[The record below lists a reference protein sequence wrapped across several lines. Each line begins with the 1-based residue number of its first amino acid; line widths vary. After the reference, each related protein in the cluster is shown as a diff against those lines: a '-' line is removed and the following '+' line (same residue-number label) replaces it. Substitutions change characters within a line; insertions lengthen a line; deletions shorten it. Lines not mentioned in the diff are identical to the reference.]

1 MDILENI
8 NTDLKILKDYNDV
21 IKKKT
26 NTIME
31 LPNSQ
36 EKLSVLQLA
45 VQLSELMKTVSDLYL
60 DSMEKY
66 KIFSELYIDNQIKA
80 RDILIQIKKI
90 SIRINEF

>member
-31 LPNSQ
+31 LSNSQ